1 MRNSEAWEKEIK
13 NVSTRATEG
22 LLLKRQK
29 KKIKKKKKK
38 KSRREKRK
46 RTYIYTIGCLTCVLL
61 NEYELKVHI

>member
-1 MRNSEAWEKEIK
+1 VRNAEAWEKEIK
-13 NVSTRATEG
+13 NVSTVRATER

-46 RTYIYTIGCLTCVLL
+46 RTYIYDWLFDVCVV
-61 NEYELKVHI
+61 K

>member
-1 MRNSEAWEKEIK
+1 VRNSEAAWEKEIK
-13 NVSTRATEG
+13 NVSTRQPNR

-46 RTYIYTIGCLTCVLL
+46 RTYIYDWLFDVCVV
-61 NEYELKVHI
+61 K

>member
-1 MRNSEAWEKEIK
+1 MRNSEAAWEKEIK
-13 NVSTRATEG
+13 NVSTRQPNR

-46 RTYIYTIGCLTCVLL
+46 RTYIYDWLFDVFVV
-61 NEYELKVHI
+61 K

>member
-13 NVSTRATEG
+13 NVSTHATER

-29 KKIKKKKKK
+29 KKIKKKNKK

-46 RTYIYTIGCLTCVLL
+46 RTYIYDWLFDVCVV
-61 NEYELKVHI
+61 K